1 MQNFEIAH
9 EQPRAFAAK
18 HFLKECKRIAARI
31 PFVLDAVAMYYC
43 SIDQK
48 TPLWAKGVALAA
60 LAYLLNPFDAVHDAI
75 PLLGFGDDAS
85 AIAAALSAIGRH
97 VTEEHKCLARVWAG
111 KKTFR
116 KIDNYAS
123 TLLKQ

>member
-1 MQNFEIAH
+1 MQNVEIVH
-9 EQPRAFAAK
+9 ERQRVFAAK
-18 HFLKECKRIAARI
+18 HFLKDCRRIAARI

-75 PLLGFGDDAS
+75 PFLGFGDDAS

-97 VTEEHKCLARVWAG
+97 VTDEHKYLAGKWAG
-111 KKTFR
+111 K
-116 KIDNYAS
+116 IDV
-123 TLLKQ
+123 LQD